1 MAIQQA
7 HVHKPF
13 AAESFYLCHFASAV
27 ALAPKAV
34 NKHDQYLFY
43 TGFCVLYF
51 ISTFR
56 PILVYQELSHLLP
69 WSYCNYGIISDI
81 RMKLLNIHEGLEN
94 QIQ

>member
-1 MAIQQA
+1 MAIQQG
-7 HVHKPF
+7 HVCKLF
-13 AAESFYLCHFASAV
+13 AAESFYLRHFASAV
-27 ALAPKAV
+27 GLAPKAV
-34 NKHDQYLFY
+34 SKREQCLFY

-69 WSYCNYGIISDI
+69 WSYCNYSVISDI
-81 RMKLLNIHEGLEN
+81 KMKLLNIHEGLEN